1 MAKTYKCQYCE
12 KRFIRKDL
20 INHIENK
27 HEEMIPEGFSASR
40 LVYNQINKV
49 SYGKCRVCGKETTW
63 NEKAGRYNVLCSNP
77 KCKEHMREEYK
88 KNMLRVKGTYNIL
101 NDPEQQKK
109 MLANRS
115 ISGKYKFTTDGGE
128 LTYTG
133 SYEKK
138 CLEFMDI
145 VMQIPSTDILSPG
158 PTLEYE
164 YNGEKHFYIT
174 DFYYIP
180 YNLIIEV
187 KDGGDN
193 PNNKKSVGMNSSR
206 EKTIEKERLITDKGE
221 YNYIRLTNNN
231 FAQLIE
237 IFMVIKEKLLEGDI
251 SKTYKINESVLLET
265 SDRSTLSKNFKS
277 KTPDFTYKSMNIKDK
292 RAFKYLKD
300 GKVFDDYY
308 SNDNILNISNEDE
321 YFRYFINGEGKKNDG
336 TNNVAREGE
345 LLIDTTHDKLI
356 GYFTVEKES
365 KFLSLVI
372 PNKKYRGYG
381 FGKMMAKD
389 SIQKYGCKEL
399 WVAKDNQIAI
409 KLYKDIGFEI
419 IDDNRY
425 KDWYHMKIN
434 NAIKE
439 SIILESSNNKRRILL
454 TSTGF
459 TNKNIEKVFKDN
471 INKPMSKVKVI
482 FVPTAANDAESRS
495 IIPECYKDLT
505 DAGVLDKNIITYN
518 LDRKM
523 FLNEIMNYDAIYFC
537 GGSEQYLID
546 AINKINFSSTLITA
560 INNGLFFIGVS
571 AGSMILTSSVKNGLG
586 IIPNKLEP
594 HCEKN
599 ITSNGNI
606 ILDDSSEIR
615 LSDNQALWING
626 NISTILESN
635 NEFKNETELLNWMKN
650 NIKYEHNDSSWK
662 LKSYEEI
669 LQTKSGDCHDQS
681 LFEYTVFNQQNIKC
695 GRLFIIEYYGDK
707 IHDAGA
713 THTMCYFIK
722 NNKYYWFENAWDN
735 KRGIHG
741 PYSNLNELKED
752 IYVNWEFSGKNDRLY
767 ICNLSGVKPGMDLEE
782 YVTTALDTFIPKKY
796 YNKNIQESSI
806 NETYINTHNTG
817 NISFMTE
824 AYIDYISRKYKSD
837 VTTINLR
844 FVHSTNAI
852 QAIKSK
858 CKYRIY
864 NNDYIVI
871 DIGYN
876 VYVVDDVIYNRV
888 PQDVTYNSFLKF
900 HLTKVILSRY
910 MKDENERLI
919 NAIATYESGVYAESY
934 KVFKSSQIKDAE
946 TYAKYLNKYG
956 SDAVV
961 DNLYR
966 RGHTQYPIFEA
977 CKDVNEAR
985 KFLQDVDKISQ
996 KYNANFF
1003 IVTDG
1008 ASMTRNGRG
1017 ESNPAVKNARDSQVD
1032 WENKNGGDPNE
1043 DWLKDKI
1050 KESTNIFNF
1059 IEE

>member
-138 CLEFMDI
+138 CLEFMDV

-231 FAQLIE
+231 FAQLLE
-237 IFMVIKEKLLEGDI
+237 IFMIIKEKLLEGDI
-251 SKTYKINESVLLET
+251 SKTYKINESV
-265 SDRSTLSKNFKS
+265 
-277 KTPDFTYKSMNIKDK
+277 
-292 RAFKYLKD
+292 
-300 GKVFDDYY
+300 
-308 SNDNILNISNEDE
+308 
-321 YFRYFINGEGKKNDG
+321 
-336 TNNVAREGE
+336 
-345 LLIDTTHDKLI
+345 
-356 GYFTVEKES
+356 
-365 KFLSLVI
+365 
-372 PNKKYRGYG
+372 
-381 FGKMMAKD
+381 
-389 SIQKYGCKEL
+389 
-399 WVAKDNQIAI
+399 
-409 KLYKDIGFEI
+409 
-419 IDDNRY
+419 
-425 KDWYHMKIN
+425 
-434 NAIKE
+434 
-439 SIILESSNNKRRILL
+439 ILESSNNKRRILL

-546 AINKINFSSTLITA
+546 AINKINFSSTLTTA

-571 AGSMILTSSVKNGLG
+571 AGSMILTSSVFF
-586 IIPNKLEP
+586 
-594 HCEKN
+594 
-599 ITSNGNI
+599 
-606 ILDDSSEIR
+606 SER
-615 LSDNQALWING
+615 
-626 NISTILESN
+626 
-635 NEFKNETELLNWMKN
+635 
-650 NIKYEHNDSSWK
+650 
-662 LKSYEEI
+662 
-669 LQTKSGDCHDQS
+669 
-681 LFEYTVFNQQNIKC
+681 
-695 GRLFIIEYYGDK
+695 
-707 IHDAGA
+707 
-713 THTMCYFIK
+713 
-722 NNKYYWFENAWDN
+722 
-735 KRGIHG
+735 
-741 PYSNLNELKED
+741 
-752 IYVNWEFSGKNDRLY
+752 
-767 ICNLSGVKPGMDLEE
+767 
-782 YVTTALDTFIPKKY
+782 
-796 YNKNIQESSI
+796 
-806 NETYINTHNTG
+806 
-817 NISFMTE
+817 
-824 AYIDYISRKYKSD
+824 
-837 VTTINLR
+837 
-844 FVHSTNAI
+844 
-852 QAIKSK
+852 
-858 CKYRIY
+858 
-864 NNDYIVI
+864 
-871 DIGYN
+871 
-876 VYVVDDVIYNRV
+876 RV
-888 PQDVTYNSFLKF
+888 
-900 HLTKVILSRY
+900 
-910 MKDENERLI
+910 
-919 NAIATYESGVYAESY
+919 
-934 KVFKSSQIKDAE
+934 
-946 TYAKYLNKYG
+946 
-956 SDAVV
+956 
-961 DNLYR
+961 
-966 RGHTQYPIFEA
+966 
-977 CKDVNEAR
+977 
-985 KFLQDVDKISQ
+985 
-996 KYNANFF
+996 
-1003 IVTDG
+1003 
-1008 ASMTRNGRG
+1008 
-1017 ESNPAVKNARDSQVD
+1017 
-1032 WENKNGGDPNE
+1032 
-1043 DWLKDKI
+1043 
-1050 KESTNIFNF
+1050 
-1059 IEE
+1059 